1 MSGIAAKYPRLVEE
15 LKKYPRPDKVLKYG
29 TAGFREKADIL
40 DSTFFRAGMLALLRS
55 RQLEKTIG
63 LMVTASHNAEPDNG
77 IKMVDPDG
85 GMLDASWEQYAADLA
100 NTPAEEVPALMDKI
114 IAAENINI
122 DRFGSVFIGKD
133 TRPTSEHLSE
143 LAREGALLIGG
154 NVLDFGLQTTPQL
167 HHIVRMFNIQKSEWA
182 SEEGYYNML
191 AEAYQKILYGQDPK
205 VEDRGKVICDAANGV
220 GGAKMVKMAEKLS
233 KEIKCEVRNAGDGT
247 LNHMCG
253 AEHCQKARLPPAGVD
268 AGADKNVRIF
278 SFDGDADRVVYHY
291 FDDSGTWKLI
301 DGDKIAALIA
311 GFLKENLAVLGL
323 DNEFKM
329 AAVQTAY
336 ANGASTNY
344 IRGLGVDVPI
354 AKTGVKFVHHKAMEY
369 DIGLYFEANGHGT
382 VTFKDHVIKR
392 LEEEEAK
399 ATEEPKKEAATKLV
413 AATQLI
419 NQAVGDAISDALTCE
434 AILTIKGW
442 SVQDWDKIY
451 ADLPSRQTKIQVK
464 DRTIVTVTDDETKV
478 IEPAAL
484 QTAIDAAV
492 GNYAGGRAF
501 ARPSGT
507 EDVVRVYA
515 EANSQADADKLALEV
530 ANAIFTHAQGVGDAP
545 TSFTA

>member
-1 MSGIAAKYPRLVEE
+1 MSGIAAKYPRIIEE
-15 LKKYPRPDKVLKYG
+15 LKKYPKPDKVLKYG
-29 TAGFREKADIL
+29 TAGFRDKAEIL
-40 DSTFFRAGMLALLRS
+40 DSTFFRSGMLALLRS

-63 LMVTASHNAEPDNG
+63 LMVTASHNLEPDNG

-85 GMLDASWEQYAADLA
+85 GMLDASWEKHAADLA
-100 NTPAEEVPALMDKI
+100 NAAIEDVPALMDKI
-114 IAAENINI
+114 VADEKINL

-133 TRPTSEHLSE
+133 TRPHSEHLSE

-182 SEEGYYNML
+182 SEEGYYSML
-191 AEAYQKILYGQDPK
+191 AEAYQKILCGADPK
-205 VEDRGKVICDAANGV
+205 VEERGLVICDAANGV

-233 KEIKCEVRNAGDGT
+233 KELKVEVRNNGTGT
-247 LNHMCG
+247 LNAGCG
-253 AEHCQKARLPPAGVD
+253 AEHCQKAREPPAGVD
-268 AGADKNVRIF
+268 AGADKNIRVF

-291 FDDSGTWKLI
+291 FDDAGAWHLI

-311 GFLKENLAVLGL
+311 GFLKENLQVLGL

-336 ANGASTNY
+336 ANGASTGY
-344 IRGLGVDVPI
+344 IRGLGVEVPM

-382 VTFKDHVIKR
+382 VCFKEHVIKR

-399 ATEEPKKEAATKLV
+399 ATEGPKKEAATKLV

-419 NQAVGDAISDALTCE
+419 NQAVGDAISDALISE

-442 SVQDWDKIY
+442 TVQDWDKIY
-451 ADLPSRQTKIQVK
+451 TDLPSRQTKIQVE

-484 QTAIDAAV
+484 QTAIDEAV
-492 GNYAGGRAF
+492 AKYGGGRAF

-515 EANSQADADKLALEV
+515 EAASQDDADKLALDV
-530 ANAIFTHAQGVGDAP
+530 ANAIFTHAKGTGDAP
-545 TSFTA
+545 TGFSA